1 MKNFLSPGEVG
12 ILQEAHHAA
21 REKRK
26 ADRIKTILLL
36 NEGYPYPEIARILLL
51 DDSTTRQYFKE
62 YQALGL
68 DGLVE
73 DNYSGSESF
82 LTTNEQQ
89 ELTLYLKN
97 HTHHSAKEVV
107 SYINKTYGKRYS
119 IEGMTHLLH
128 QLGFVYKKTKI
139 IPGKLD
145 PSKQEE
151 FKKQYQTLKTSLNP
165 GDSIYFLDACH
176 PHHNNEPSYGWI
188 YKGEERWIKTNT
200 GRKRININGALN
212 LGNNQ
217 NGNDNGPTIIT
228 RLEETINAE
237 AMILLIKN
245 IEQNQPEGE
254 IYLILDNARYNH
266 ALIVK
271 DYIQKSGRIH
281 LVFLPSY
288 SPNLNIIERLWLFLH
303 QKILYD
309 KYYETFPEFKTA
321 VENFLQSIQQYQGEL
336 KSRLTDSFQVIPA

>member
-1 MKNFLSPGEVG
+1 MKNFLPPDEVD
-12 ILQEAHHAA
+12 ILKEAHHAA

-36 NEGYPYPEIARILLL
+36 NKGYSYQEIARILLI
-51 DDSTTRQYFKE
+51 DDSTARQYFKE

-82 LTTNEQQ
+82 LTISEQQ
-89 ELTLYLKN
+89 QLTLYLKE
-97 HTHHSAKEVV
+97 HTLKTVKEVV
-107 SYINKTYGKRYS
+107 FYVKTAYGKNYS

-128 QLGFVYKKTKI
+128 RLGFVYKKTKI

-145 PSKQEE
+145 PEKQEA
-151 FKKQYQTLKTSLNP
+151 FKKQYQLLKETLNP
-165 GDSIYFLDACH
+165 EDRIYFLDASH
-176 PHHNNEPSYGWI
+176 PHHNNESSYGWI
-188 YKGEERWIKTNT
+188 YKGSDRWIKTNT
-200 GRKRININGALN
+200 GRKRVNINGALSLSN
-212 LGNNQ
+212 
-217 NGNDNGPTIIT
+217 NDNDLTIIT
-228 RLEETINAE
+228 RLEETINAD

-245 IEQNQPEGE
+245 IEDSQPEGE

-266 ALIVK
+266 AIKVK
-271 DYIQKSGRIH
+271 NYVKHSGRVH
-281 LVFLPSY
+281 LIFLPSY

-309 KYYETFPEFKTA
+309 HYYQTFPEFKEA
-321 VENFLQSIQQYQGEL
+321 VVTFFDNIGQYRQKL
-336 KSRLTDSFQVIPA
+336 KTLLTDSFQTIPA